1 MIEIGKTQKL
11 RISGETDF
19 GLYLTDGEKEVLLP
33 QKYIPFGVNP
43 GDELSVF
50 VYTDSKDRPVATT
63 LKPLAEVGDLVALK
77 VKQITKMGAFL
88 DLGLEKDLL
97 VPFREQRSEMETGC
111 TYVVK
116 VLLDHRSQRMV
127 ATTKVDEFLAKSH
140 KGLEEGQAVT
150 VYIWQKTDLGW
161 KAIINQAYQG
171 LIYANEVFENLQI
184 GEEKPAF
191 IKKLREDGK
200 IDLALQQQGYLA
212 ACNMSELVMQKI
224 EAAGGTLALGD
235 KSSPEEI
242 KAELNMSKKNF
253 KKILGGLYKAGK
265 VEIFDYKVVSCQW
278 SVSQWSVISK
288 PVIRKTRN

>member
-1 MIEIGKTQKL
+1 MIETGKTQKL
-11 RISGETDF
+11 RIARETDF

-97 VPFREQRSEMETGC
+97 VPFREQRSEMETGR

-140 KGLEEGQAVT
+140 EGLEEGQAVT

-171 LIYANEVFENLQI
+171 LLYANEVFENLQI

-212 ACNMSELVMQKI
+212 ARNMSELVMQKI

-235 KSSPEEI
+235 KSSPEDI

-265 VEIFDYKVVSCQW
+265 VEIFGYK
-278 SVSQWSVISK
+278 VISK
-288 PVIRKTRN
+288 PVVSNQ

>member
-1 MIEIGKTQKL
+1 MIETGKIQKL
-11 RISGETDF
+11 RIARETNF

-63 LKPLAEVGDLVALK
+63 LKPLAEVGDLVTLR

-97 VPFREQRSEMETGC
+97 VPFREQRSEMETGR

-127 ATTKVDEFLAKSH
+127 ATTKVDEFLAKGH
-140 KGLEEGQAVT
+140 EGLEEGQAVT
-150 VYIWQKTDLGW
+150 VHIWQKTDLGW
-161 KAIINQAYQG
+161 KAIINEAYQG

-200 IDLALQQQGYLA
+200 IDLALQQQGYQA
-212 ACNMSELVMQKI
+212 AHNMSELVMQKI

-235 KSSPEEI
+235 KSSPEDI

-253 KKILGGLYKAGK
+253 KKVLGGLYKAGK
-265 VEIFDYKVVSCQW
+265 VEIFDYKVCIKVLSF
-278 SVSQWSVISK
+278 SQRDPFGGVMSF
-288 PVIRKTRN
+288 